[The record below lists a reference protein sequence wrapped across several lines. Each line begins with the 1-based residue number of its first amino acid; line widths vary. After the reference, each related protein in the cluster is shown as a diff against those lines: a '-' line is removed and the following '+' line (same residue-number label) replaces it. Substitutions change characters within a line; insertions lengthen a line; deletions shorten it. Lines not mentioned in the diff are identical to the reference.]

1 MSFQKHR
8 WVVGFG
14 CYCIVG
20 DSLIHNFQ
28 NIILTLGTIGYVVKI
43 VKDKYEVSNILL
55 PCSDALASFVV
66 VELSYSFLSDD
77 LTPLPSLIKS
87 PIVIFQS
94 NAS

>member
-66 VELSYSFLSDD
+66 IELSYSFSSDD

>member
-28 NIILTLGTIGYVVKI
+28 NIILTLGTISYVVKI